1 MALTAGLTGARGNR
15 SRLLAFASLVVSV
28 SLLSLSGLQSAG
40 AAAAKPDHLAI
51 ISITDG
57 DGNTLPS
64 AGGSFVAP
72 AGQTVKYT
80 VQTQDSSNNPAP
92 VSGRTTIY
100 LTENGAGGS
109 FGTAQGSIPSRG
121 TQVTLPISAIYTLT
135 SDTARQDYNVVVTA
149 DDDTNP
155 AQAPADETDLLPGWK
170 TGNFVRD
177 FNSFASLGSNSLI
190 SAGGGCAKK
199 KGCSAGTARV
209 FSASQTTDP
218 ESLCTAT
225 ATQPTC
231 VIIELNNGAQGFAVL
246 TLSDCDG
253 FGGSGGLTSADCRS
267 LLVSFLAD
275 INGLYSNAAP
285 LTMIFKCD
293 STTCGGGG
301 ISGYTIFV
309 DSSNG
314 VPATESQPCAANSHV
329 IPDTLDFCTD
339 YNASHRDNSQDLVL
353 YLLIARDIVGR
364 IH

>member
-1 MALTAGLTGARGNR
+1 MALTAGLTGAGGKR
-15 SRLLAFASLVVSV
+15 SRLLAFASLVVGV

-40 AAAAKPDHLAI
+40 AAATKPDHLAI

-57 DGNTLPS
+57 DGNTLPI

-80 VQTQDSSNNPAP
+80 VQAQDSSNNPAP

-121 TQVTLPISAIYTLT
+121 TLGTISATYTLT
-135 SDTARQDYNVVVTA
+135 SATARQDYNVVVTA
-149 DDDTNP
+149 DDDTSP
-155 AQAPADETDLLPGWK
+155 AQAPADETDLLPGSS

-231 VIIELNNGAQGFAVL
+231 VIIELNNGAAGFAVL

-253 FGGSGGLTSADCRS
+253 FGGSTGLVSTDCRS

-353 YLLIARDIVGR
+353 YLLVARDYTGR

>member
-1 MALTAGLTGARGNR
+1 MALTAGVTRARGNGN
-15 SRLLAFASLVVSV
+15 RLVLLLSIVLSV

-40 AAAAKPDHLAI
+40 AAATKPDHLAI
-51 ISITDG
+51 ISITDV
-57 DGNTLPS
+57 DGNTLPT
-64 AGGSFVAP
+64 AGGSFMAP
-72 AGQTVKYT
+72 AGQTVNYT
-80 VQTQDSSNNPAP
+80 VQTRDSSGNPAP

-121 TQVTLPISAIYTLT
+121 TQVTISATYTLT
-135 SDTARQDYNVVVTA
+135 SATARQDYNVVVTA
-149 DDDTNP
+149 DDDTSP
-155 AQAPADETDLLPGWK
+155 AQAPADETDLLPGPS
-170 TGNFVRD
+170 TVNFVRD
-177 FNSFASLGSNSLI
+177 FNSFASLGDNSII

-199 KGCSAGTARV
+199 KGCPTGTARV

-231 VIIELNNGAQGFAVL
+231 VIIELNKGANGFAVL

-253 FGGSGGLTSADCRS
+253 FGGAGGLTSADCRS

-275 INGLYSNAAP
+275 ITNLYSNTAP

-301 ISGYTIFV
+301 ISSYTIFV
-309 DSSNG
+309 SSQND
-314 VPATESQPCAANSHV
+314 VPNTESQACPSNTHE
-329 IPDTLDFCTD
+329 IPAGSDFCTD
-339 YNASHRDNSQDLVL
+339 YNASHRDNSQDLVM
-353 YLLIARDIVGR
+353 YLLVARDPTSR
-364 IH
+364 LH